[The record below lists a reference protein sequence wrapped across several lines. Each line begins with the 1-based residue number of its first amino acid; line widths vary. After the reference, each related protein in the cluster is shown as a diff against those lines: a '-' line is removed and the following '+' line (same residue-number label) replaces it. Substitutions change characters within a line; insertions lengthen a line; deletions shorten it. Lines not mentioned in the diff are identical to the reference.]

1 MRNLYTIENP
11 VYIPE
16 IGLYGPVLTPFE
28 IDDESVL
35 SLVRRGFTVF
45 KHNPYNEFEKTQVT
59 VENHGNIEFNTT
71 MYNSAR
77 DNYVADNNTVN
88 TYNKNDKNGKNK
100 NDKNNTPSVIGNDD
114 FKK

>member
-1 MRNLYTIENP
+1 
-11 VYIPE
+11 
-16 IGLYGPVLTPFE
+16 
-28 IDDESVL
+28 
-35 SLVRRGFTVF
+35 
-45 KHNPYNEFEKTQVT
+45 
-59 VENHGNIEFNTT
+59 

-100 NDKNNTPSVIGNDD
+100 NDKNNTPSVVGNDD